1 MNEDLS
7 NPVNGRGGRQGAG
20 RYKRLLLGALL
31 AVGLSLVLA
40 VPGIFDWTLSE
51 INGWQDE
58 LCLDYKSSGPGIL
71 IEDEGKIVCK
81 LLFHRILMFW
91 GLVAALSYLPL
102 AFIVVF
108 ARHHMRRLAE
118 EAGPGSPMRRRDKVV
133 RNVGAG
139 ILLAYVV
146 VRTLVAVANW
156 YW

>member
-1 MNEDLS
+1 MHEGLTGA
-7 NPVNGRGGRQGAG
+7 VNGRGSRQGTG
-20 RYKRLLLGALL
+20 RYKRLLLTALL

-40 VPGIFDWTLSE
+40 VPGIVDWTLSE

-58 LCLDYKSSGPGIL
+58 LCLDYKSSGPGVW

-91 GLVAALSYLPL
+91 GLTAILWYLPL
-102 AFIVVF
+102 ALIVAF
-108 ARHHMRRLAE
+108 ARHHMRRLAD
-118 EAGPGSPMRRRDKVV
+118 EAGPGSLVQRRDKVV
-133 RNVGAG
+133 RIAGTG

-146 VRTLVAVANW
+146 VKVMASITRW